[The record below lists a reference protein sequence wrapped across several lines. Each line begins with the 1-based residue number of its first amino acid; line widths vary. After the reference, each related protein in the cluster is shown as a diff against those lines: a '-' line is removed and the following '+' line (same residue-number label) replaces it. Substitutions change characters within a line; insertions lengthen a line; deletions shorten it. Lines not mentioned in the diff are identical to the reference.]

1 MNVKQS
7 RHAMNKSR
15 SKPPKKEMSEGKAI
29 ALTVLLIT
37 AGVVAAV
44 YLIKLVLSYF
54 FPGFF

>member
-1 MNVKQS
+1 MS
-7 RHAMNKSR
+7 KSR